1 MSEKPMSEK
10 PMSEKPMSEKPM
22 SEKPVYFWRET
33 EGDSPWLSQ
42 WHVCPFYDDDYKFIY
57 HTAEQ

>member
-1 MSEKPMSEK
+1 MSEK